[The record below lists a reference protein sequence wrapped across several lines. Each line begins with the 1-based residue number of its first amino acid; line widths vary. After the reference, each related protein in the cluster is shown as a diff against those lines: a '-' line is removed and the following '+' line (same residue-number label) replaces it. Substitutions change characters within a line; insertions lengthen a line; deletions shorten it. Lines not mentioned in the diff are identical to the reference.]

1 MEREIPVVV
10 ERKKPLASFRSGIVK
25 TGNQTVACNEPLI
38 YKLHLVLWWS
48 LYIQLFPGISFIITG
63 KMKRNIRII
72 NAKKEE
78 PAKFY
83 RHILFTLIPGTF
95 FSLYQVKDK
104 ISF

>member
-25 TGNQTVACNEPLI
+25 TGNQTVACNEQLV

-48 LYIQLFPGISFIITG
+48 LYIQFLPGIYIRIAR

-72 NAKKEE
+72 NAKKER
-78 PAKFY
+78 PVKFR

-95 FSLYQVKDK
+95 FSLYQVKG
-104 ISF
+104 